1 MKKLNK
7 YLVYVDNGKQTTK
20 AAVTATS
27 KKSVMKLFEEQ
38 GKVVAVNNL
47 TEDHPIKADTLRD
60 VLQASKRFDG
70 LEVDWIIHA
79 LTLTGMVTDGT
90 PLQKEAKPAVPEAR
104 TERKPITPEPKV
116 EQKPAAPD
124 AKAEQKPR
132 TRKPAAPKQEAKPD
146 VKPMEEKKSA

>member
-38 GKVVAVNNL
+38 GTVVAVNNL
-47 TEDHPIKADTLRD
+47 TEDHPIKAATVRE

-70 LEVDWIIHA
+70 LEVDWIVHA

-90 PLQKEAKPAVPEAR
+90 PEAR
-104 TERKPITPEPKV
+104 TEQKPITPEAKV
-116 EQKPAAPD
+116 EQKPTAPD
-124 AKAEQKPR
+124 AKVEQKPR

>member
-20 AAVTATS
+20 AALTATS

-47 TEDHPIKADTLRD
+47 TEDHPIKAATVRE
-60 VLQASKRFDG
+60 VLQASKKFDG
-70 LEVDWIIHA
+70 LEVDWIVHA
-79 LTLTGMVTDGT
+79 LTLTGIAMDGT
-90 PLQKEAKPAVPEAR
+90 ETLPEVKKDQKPDAQ
-104 TERKPITPEPKV
+104 T

-124 AKAEQKPR
+124 AKAEQR
-132 TRKPAAPKQEAKPD
+132 TRTRRSAPPKPETPQSGKP
-146 VKPMEEKKSA
+146 VEEKKSA

>member
-70 LEVDWIIHA
+70 LEVDWIVHA

-90 PLQKEAKPAVPEAR
+90 PQ
-104 TERKPITPEPKV
+104 
-116 EQKPAAPD
+116 Q
-124 AKAEQKPR
+124 
-132 TRKPAAPKQEAKPD
+132 TRINA
-146 VKPMEEKKSA
+146 

>member
-70 LEVDWIIHA
+70 LEVDWIVHA

-90 PLQKEAKPAVPEAR
+90 PEAR
-104 TERKPITPEPKV
+104 TEQKPITPEAKV
-116 EQKPAAPD
+116 EQKPTAPD
-124 AKAEQKPR
+124 AKVEQKPK
-132 TRKPAAPKQEAKPD
+132 TRKPTAPKQEAKPD
-146 VKPMEEKKSA
+146 AKPMEEKKSA

>member
-47 TEDHPIKADTLRD
+47 TEDHPIKAATVRE

-70 LEVDWIIHA
+70 LEVDWIVHA

-90 PLQKEAKPAVPEAR
+90 PEAG
-104 TERKPITPEPKV
+104 TEQKPITPEAKV
-116 EQKPAAPD
+116 EQKPTAPD
-124 AKAEQKPR
+124 AKVEQKPK
-132 TRKPAAPKQEAKPD
+132 TRKPTAPKQEAKPD

>member
-47 TEDHPIKADTLRD
+47 TEDHPIKAATIRE

-70 LEVDWIIHA
+70 LEVDWIVHA

-90 PLQKEAKPAVPEAR
+90 PQPEQKPATPEA
-104 TERKPITPEPKV
+104 KV
-116 EQKPAAPD
+116 EQKPTAPE
-124 AKAEQKPR
+124 AKVQQKPK
-132 TRKPAAPKQEAKPD
+132 TRKPTAPKQEAKPD
-146 VKPMEEKKSA
+146 AKPMEEKKSA